1 MFGHRSDGKK
11 VKGMGIIDKAEPFF
25 MPQRIDAVNYTT
37 VKIKC
42 DTIDEFIARERKNG
56 ISYSYMHIVMA
67 AIVRILYIRKKLNR
81 FIMRG
86 SIYQRNT
93 ISISMDIKKKLEDD
107 GEQVTLKMFFTG
119 RESIEEVKKIV
130 DDEIAKNLKEDEVHA
145 TTKTAGK
152 LIHLPDFMFR
162 WFMAFARFLDRH
174 GMLPKGL
181 IKASPF
187 HTSCFLTNLKS
198 IKLNYIFHH
207 LYNFGTTTIFISM
220 GKEQVEPYVENNK
233 ELKIAKILTFGVSLD
248 ERVADGLYMGKSLR
262 LFSDMIK
269 NPDNLKTSLPDDGTI
284 PKKATRIVKFK
295 KIKKKTKSKAEKG
308 AKKEKSKKK
317 KIKPLVNKEKAEA
330 RKLAKEANKEKKHEE
345 KLKEKELKKAEKA
358 HKQEEKSLKKEKNN
372 QNEEA

>member
-233 ELKIAKILTFGVSLD
+233 ELKIAKMLTMGVSLD

>member
-56 ISYSYMHIVMA
+56 ISYSYMHIIMA

-107 GEQVTLKMFFTG
+107 GEQVCLKMFFTG

-130 DDEIAKNLKEDEVHA
+130 DDEIAKNLQESEVHS
-145 TTKTAGK
+145 TTKAAGK
-152 LIHLPDFMFR
+152 LTSLPDFLFR
-162 WFMAFARFLDRH
+162 WTMAFVRFLDRH

-345 KLKEKELKKAEKA
+345 KLKEKELKRAEKA

>member
-56 ISYSYMHIVMA
+56 ISYSYMHIIMA

-130 DDEIAKNLKEDEVHA
+130 DDEIAKNLKEDEVHT

-162 WFMAFARFLDRH
+162 WFMAFVRFLDRH

>member
-162 WFMAFARFLDRH
+162 WFMAFVRFLDRH

-330 RKLAKEANKEKKHEE
+330 RKLAKEANKEKRHEE
-345 KLKEKELKKAEKA
+345 KLKEKELKRAEKA

>member
-1 MFGHRSDGKK
+1 MFGLRSDGKK
-11 VKGMGIIDKAEPFF
+11 VKNMNIIDKAEPFF

-37 VKIKC
+37 VKVKC

-56 ISYSYMHIVMA
+56 ISYSYMHIVIA

-93 ISISMDIKKKLEDD
+93 ISVSMDIKKKLEDE

-119 RESIEEVKKIV
+119 RESLEEIKKII
-130 DDEIAKNLKEDEVHA
+130 DDEIAKNLSVDEVHQ

-152 LIHLPDFMFR
+152 LVKLPDFLFR
-162 WFMAFARFLDRH
+162 WFMAFARFLDKH
-174 GMLPKGL
+174 GMLPKSL

-187 HTSCFLTNLKS
+187 HTSCFITNLKS

-207 LYNFGTTTIFISM
+207 LYNFGTTTIFVSL

-233 ELKIAKILTFGVSLD
+233 ELKIAKMLTMGMSLD

-262 LFSDMIK
+262 LFKDYIA
-269 NPDNLKTSLPDDGTI
+269 NPDNLKTALPDDGTI
-284 PKKATRIVKFK
+284 PKKATKISKF
-295 KIKKKTKSKAEKG
+295 KKKTKKV
-308 AKKEKSKKK
+308 KKEKKSKIGK
-317 KIKPLVNKEKAEA
+317 KIKPLKNKEKAEA
-330 RKLAKEANKEKKHEE
+330 KKAIAKANKEKKLEE
-345 KLKEKELKKAEKA
+345 KRIKHQLHKQKKKDKKAEK
-358 HKQEEKSLKKEKNN
+358 KEENK
-372 QNEEA
+372 